1 MVFLS
6 HPLVDLSER
15 YLKEKDYA
23 QRTLKHYRIAFKY
36 YINYLKEQ
44 GIVHA
49 TTSDVL
55 RYRAYRRRLG
65 HSSHYI
71 YVHISALK
79 GLYKYLRINQQ
90 KLDLPKIYGHDI
102 MAIVKNER
110 IKQGI
115 KKPILSV
122 SQARQLILRT
132 KSVRKYLWQY
142 RDHAI
147 IYLMMTSGLRR
158 IEIVHAKVSDYQEK
172 DGKSVLYIHQGR
184 EKGEEDYVKI
194 ASGARKAIDDYLKK
208 RDDDNPYLFISHKKV
223 SKDGRL
229 SRTFFRYMFKRVL
242 RTCDLEGEGI
252 TPHCLRHT
260 AAAMNLLRGG
270 SLSQTKELMRHKN
283 IQSTLVYSDYISRM
297 KDDSETQIEAFIL
310 REEACIDYL
319 DSLEDLWEMDDG
331 T

>member
-1 MVFLS
+1 MKI
-6 HPLVDLSER
+6 HPLEAMTEC
-15 YLKEKDYA
+15 YLKEKNLSD
-23 QRTLKHYRIAFKY
+23 RTTKDYRIAFKY
-36 YINYLKEQ
+36 FINYLKEQ
-44 GIVHA
+44 GIMYA
-49 TTSDVL
+49 KRSDVF
-55 RYRAYRRRLG
+55 RYREYRRMLG

-90 KLDLPKIYGHDI
+90 KLGLPEIYGHDV
-102 MAIVKNER
+102 MAEVKNER
-110 IKQGI
+110 IKHGI
-115 KKPILSV
+115 KKPILTI

-172 DGKSVLYIHQGR
+172 NGKRVLYIHQGR

-242 RTCDLEGEGI
+242 RTCDLENQGI

-310 REEACIDYL
+310 REVSGGNYWKFL
-319 DSLEDLWEMDDG
+319 DEFFDLDD
-331 T
+331 